1 MTNNGKNYMRTAIT
15 RKLTLAIAIGL
26 LTGSMTVSAAGQPEI
41 FCQSAGAKNDYDC
54 TKKPAFQANQA
65 DIDSRLNA
73 LNNWLEDEEQALS
86 TPLVATKNPDSEKL
100 REKIKFNSQ
109 LLATELKL
117 SKKLQRKGD
126 LKGAFDKVNSYLAS
140 NPKDPNGWLLYGIS
154 LINQNK
160 LDEAA
165 DVFSRLIQLYPESPE
180 PYNNLAVVHARRG
193 ENDKAVEV
201 LLQAFETH
209 PSYAQVQTNLKAV
222 YATLATQAYNRALNL
237 DSTTQSRRANLGILD
252 QVYNPTPTQIIIA
265 SSEQT
270 PANNP
275 AVVTSETA
283 IKTSEKQPSELIIEE
298 RQVSEGRVPTV
309 QVATTEAT
317 PTIEAS
323 KVETAPVAASKAETT
338 LVVASKVETALVA
351 ASKIEI
357 APATAPAVVAS
368 AVSPEQNEV
377 QTASA
382 TEIGDT
388 LLSDKVRSELQQLIT
403 NWATSW
409 SAQNVEAYL
418 DFYTG
423 EYSPDPK
430 VTHKQWEWGRHK
442 RISKPAFIKIEVS
455 DISLAEAGNGRVRS
469 VFRQTYQSD
478 TYQDKV
484 YKTLIL
490 ALENGQWKITTES
503 TL

>member
-1 MTNNGKNYMRTAIT
+1 MGTPSMTNNGKNYIRTAIT
-15 RKLTLAIAIGL
+15 RKLTLAVAIGL
-26 LTGSMTVSAAGQPEI
+26 LTGSMTVSGAGQPEV
-41 FCQSAGAKNDYDC
+41 FCQSAGANNDYDC
-54 TKKPAFQANQA
+54 TKKSDFQANQA

-86 TPLVATKNPDSEKL
+86 TPLVATKNPDSKKL

-117 SKKLQRKGD
+117 SKKLQKKGD

-180 PYNNLAVVHARRG
+180 PYNNLAVIHARRG

-237 DSTTQSRRANLGILD
+237 DSTTQNRRANLGILD
-252 QVYNPTPTQIIIA
+252 QVYNPAPTQTIIA
-265 SSEQT
+265 SSVQT
-270 PANNP
+270 PAVSP
-275 AVVTSETA
+275 SVLATETA
-283 IKTSEKQPSELIIEE
+283 VEASAKQPSELIIEE
-298 RQVSEGRVPTV
+298 RQISEGRVPAI
-309 QVATTEAT
+309 QVAQPVPQLATTEAT
-317 PTIEAS
+317 PTVEAS
-323 KVETAPVAASKAETT
+323 KV
-338 LVVASKVETALVA
+338 
-351 ASKIEI
+351 EI
-357 APATAPAVVAS
+357 APATAPAVIAS
-368 AVSPEQNEV
+368 ADSPEQNEV
-377 QTASA
+377 QTTSA

-388 LLSDKVRSELQQLIT
+388 PLLSGKVRNELQQLIT

-455 DISLAEAGNGRVRS
+455 DISLAEAGNGKVRS

-478 TYQDKV
+478 TYQDEV

-490 ALENGQWKITTES
+490 ALKNGQWKIATES

>member
-15 RKLTLAIAIGL
+15 RKLTLALAIGL

-41 FCQSAGAKNDYDC
+41 FCQSAGSKNDYDC
-54 TKKPAFQANQA
+54 TKKPDFQANQA

-73 LNNWLEDEEQALS
+73 LNNWLEDEERALS
-86 TPLVATKNPDSEKL
+86 TPLVSAENPDSEKL
-100 REKIKFNSQ
+100 RKKIEFNSQ

-165 DVFSRLIQLYPESPE
+165 DVFSRLVQLYPESPE
-180 PYNNLAVVHARRG
+180 PYNNLAVVHARKG

-252 QVYNPTPTQIIIA
+252 QVYNPAPTQIIIA

-270 PANNP
+270 PAKP
-275 AVVTSETA
+275 PSVVSSEAA
-283 IKTSEKQPSELIIEE
+283 IKTLEKQPSELIIEE
-298 RQVSEGRVPTV
+298 RQVSEGRVPAF
-309 QVATTEAT
+309 QVVTTEANT
-317 PTIEAS
+317 TIEAP
-323 KVETAPVAASKAETT
+323 KIETAPVAAPKI
-338 LVVASKVETALVA
+338 ETA
-351 ASKIEI
+351 
-357 APATAPAVVAS
+357 PTTAPAVVAS
-368 AVSPEQNEV
+368 ADTPEQSEV
-377 QTASA
+377 QTTSA

-388 LLSDKVRSELQQLIT
+388 PLLSDKVRSELQQLIT
-403 NWATSW
+403 NWASSW

-423 EYSPDPK
+423 EYSPDPQ

-469 VFRQTYQSD
+469 VFSQTYQSD